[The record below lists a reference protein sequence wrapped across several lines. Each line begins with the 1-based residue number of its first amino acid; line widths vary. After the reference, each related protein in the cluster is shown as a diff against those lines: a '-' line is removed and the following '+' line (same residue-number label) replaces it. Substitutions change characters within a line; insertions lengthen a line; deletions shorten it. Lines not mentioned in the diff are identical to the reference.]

1 MAINRVSAAGN
12 LTRDAE
18 LRKTQDGLAV
28 LNFTIAINEKRK
40 NPETG
45 KYDIDAPVYARCAMF
60 GTRAERIAQYLT
72 KGTKLFIEGKLRYS
86 TYVKDDEK
94 RSALSVLVTE
104 VEFAGS
110 KPKQDGAEVDDAP
123 VPEQAAPDLYDED
136 IPF

>member
-1 MAINRVSAAGN
+1 MAINRWNGAGN

-45 KYDIDAPVYARCAMF
+45 KYDIDAPTYVRCAMF
-60 GTRAERIAQYLT
+60 GTRAEHIAQYLT

-110 KPKQDGAEVDDAP
+110 KPKQDGAEVDDAQ